1 MCLSSILRKFMR
13 KGENPAG
20 FQDRGSAYGVQPPNG
35 NKKPFQAV
43 GDDHGGDYIPQRNK
57 VTSSDRNID
66 HGGDYIPRRN
76 KATSSDRNI
85 DRRLHSGPRDTRFLN
100 PKDGRP
106 KKLIVQC
113 SNEELVYKS
122 GADWSRIPVKNI
134 GPWMFR
140 IAHWAVAGGDEA
152 YIRWL
157 PACAALTLVLFN
169 PFPVTTT
176 VQNNGFYEPV
186 PYRDWQYPY
195 DARNQYENP
204 PSRSAPS
211 RPLIGHMERI
221 SEPAYLCLIDGK
233 KGEKGEKIIN
243 VRKWRK
249 ENGADVDLKY
259 VMISYTR
266 KHFITN
272 DDLESL
278 HDIGQRAAVTARVG
292 AYWLGCSCL
301 GPASEQEE
309 NVWRISDV
317 IRGAYHLVIV
327 VAGPMGVEVEGKVPD
342 ELLNEWGDRVWTLPE
357 LLLSP
362 ERNDISVY
370 TLNRSLDPT
379 LQLEQCLNTK
389 PVLINRRNFSRFWED
404 DTTVGQLMDHY
415 EGSVTLGPLELITTA
430 LKCLGKRHTTQH
442 LPGDLSYSLM
452 GLLRQRPN
460 AHKDD
465 SSFQAFARLSLAN
478 DSNMLLER
486 LICLL
491 PPNPYAPWY
500 TFQDHWDASL
510 WDIYSR
516 TQVCGIGDNDTVIL
530 DGARAATIRW
540 KKFKKVMLRGNPTV
554 MRSLAVIALTLVS
567 PVFIIAIVILG
578 ISRRITAEDIKDAVL
593 VPGYLLLVLS
603 LILILMSPWLIH
615 TTYLGKVWGSQ
626 PWFFGIEGY
635 MPLHEVEKHLF
646 GVDLHRLSWSTT
658 ASSLSKHD
666 YFKLDNELTNYYE
679 GQDPRSNPEVD
690 ARIKKALRS
699 TGTQERIFTLVDTY
713 TMTVTLFAA
722 VKPPV
727 AVLVCGEEGGMQR
740 ALLCSYDWTDNTLYR
755 ETVLRM
761 ETHAYWKM
769 SPIRRVRLGLQ
780 TRAKKG
786 LEV

>member
-1 MCLSSILRKFMR
+1 ML
-13 KGENPAG
+13 
-20 FQDRGSAYGVQPPNG
+20 Q
-35 NKKPFQAV
+35 
-43 GDDHGGDYIPQRNK
+43 
-57 VTSSDRNID
+57 
-66 HGGDYIPRRN
+66 
-76 KATSSDRNI
+76 
-85 DRRLHSGPRDTRFLN
+85 
-100 PKDGRP
+100 
-106 KKLIVQC
+106 
-113 SNEELVYKS
+113 
-122 GADWSRIPVKNI
+122 
-134 GPWMFR
+134 
-140 IAHWAVAGGDEA
+140 
-152 YIRWL
+152 
-157 PACAALTLVLFN
+157 LFN

-176 VQNNGFYEPV
+176 VQNNGFYEHV

-211 RPLIGHMERI
+211 RPLIGHIERI
-221 SEPAYLCLIDGK
+221 SEPAYLCLTDGK
-233 KGEKGEKIIN
+233 KGKKGKKIIN
-243 VRKWRK
+243 VREWRK
-249 ENGADVDLKY
+249 ENGADDNLKY
-259 VMISYTR
+259 VIISYTG
-266 KHFITN
+266 KHFSTEN
-272 DDLESL
+272 DLDSL
-278 HDIGQRAAVTARVG
+278 HAIGQHAAVAAGVE
-292 AYWLGCSCL
+292 AYWLSCSCL
-301 GPASEQEE
+301 GPVSEREE

-317 IRGAYHLVIV
+317 IRGAYHLVIA
-327 VAGPMGVEVEGKVPD
+327 VAGPVGVEEKGKVPY

-370 TLNRSLDPT
+370 TLDRSLDPNS
-379 LQLEQCLNTK
+379 QLDQCLNTK

-430 LKCLGKRHTTQH
+430 LKCLGRRHTTQY

-460 AHKDD
+460 ARKDD

-478 DSNMLLER
+478 DSDMLLER

-491 PPNPYAPWY
+491 PPDPYAPWY

-510 WDIYSR
+510 WDIYPR

-540 KKFKKVMLRGNPTV
+540 KRFQTVMLRVNPTV
-554 MRSLAVIALTLVS
+554 MRSLAVIALSLVS
-567 PVFIIAIVILG
+567 PVLFIAILILG
-578 ISRRITAEDIKDAVL
+578 ISRGTGAGDSAS
-593 VPGYLLLVLS
+593 VPGYLMLVLS

-615 TTYLGKVWGSQ
+615 RTYLGKVWGSQ

-658 ASSLSKHD
+658 ASPLSKHD
-666 YFKLDNELTNYYE
+666 YFKLDNKFTNYYE
-679 GQDPRSNPEVD
+679 GQDPKSDPEVD
-690 ARIKKALRS
+690 ARIKRALQS